1 MAGNIVVNIPQKKV
15 KVPEVSNNIYCA
27 SCGAHL
33 YTLMGEIVTGRI
45 IWPSGLK
52 PINETIPQLALGD
65 KPICPLCEKPFV
77 RGEPLECKL
86 VVDEN
91 GTLKP

>member
-1 MAGNIVVNIPQKKV
+1 MAGNMIVNIPQKKV
-15 KVPEVSNNIYCA
+15 KIPEVINNIYCA
-27 SCGAHL
+27 NCAAHL
-33 YTLMGEIVTGRI
+33 YTLSGEIVTGRI

-52 PINETIPQLALGD
+52 PVAENIPSLALGD
-65 KPICPLCEKPFV
+65 EPICPLCEKSFV
-77 RGEPLECKL
+77 RGERFECKL